1 MRKALLGALSIS
13 LLVGPFS
20 YSAPQQE
27 SVAEAARKAREQKK
41 AQPKPGKVITN
52 DDLPATSG
60 GISIVGTT
68 APSAEK
74 GSAEAVTGAAG
85 KKAGAV
91 GAKGAEEEEVKGEA
105 YWRKRFAEA
114 RGKLR
119 DAERELDILQRE
131 LNLKEM
137 QYYPDP
143 TKALREQYD
152 RKEINTYRQ
161 KITDKQG
168 EVEQLRQALSDL
180 EDELRRAGGD
190 PGWSREP

>member
-1 MRKALLGALSIS
+1 MRKALLGALSI
-13 LLVGPFS
+13 LLFAGPFS

-52 DDLPATSG
+52 DDLPGTSG
-60 GISIVGTT
+60 GISIVGT
-68 APSAEK
+68 AASAEK
-74 GSAEAVTGAAG
+74 GSAEAVTEAAG
-85 KKAGAV
+85 KKAAAA

-161 KITDKQG
+161 KITDKQR

-180 EDELRRAGGD
+180 EDELRRSGGD
-190 PGWSREP
+190 PGWAREP

>member
-13 LLVGPFS
+13 LLAGPLS

-52 DDLPATSG
+52 DDLPAASG
-60 GISIVGTT
+60 GISIVGT
-68 APSAEK
+68 AAASAEK
-74 GSAEAVTGAAG
+74 GNAEAVTEAG
-85 KKAGAV
+85 KKAGTA

-119 DAERELDILQRE
+119 DADRELDILQRE

-152 RKEINTYRQ
+152 RKEINAYRQ
-161 KITDKQG
+161 KITDKQR